1 MWGQNGWLSYTL
13 HTCNMHFTAL
23 EVTAE
28 TEMSIKQRLDA
39 TDPSDIPSFL
49 AKEMDYGFQDSKKK
63 KKSVDIFLFPQVAL
77 MVKKP
82 PASAGGQE
90 MRVRSG
96 GPPGGGNGNPH
107 QHSCLRIPLT
117 EEPGGL
123 QSRGVTKS
131 WTRLK

>member
-1 MWGQNGWLSYTL
+1 
-13 HTCNMHFTAL
+13 MHFTAL

-28 TEMSIKQRLDA
+28 TKMSIKQRLDA

-63 KKSVDIFLFPQVAL
+63 KCVDIFLFPQVAL
-77 MVKKP
+77 TVKKP

-107 QHSCLRIPLT
+107 QHSCLKNPMDREAWWAT
-117 EEPGGL
+117 VQGGHKE
-123 QSRGVTKS
+123 SDTTKVT
-131 WTRLK
+131 

>member
-1 MWGQNGWLSYTL
+1 
-13 HTCNMHFTAL
+13 
-23 EVTAE
+23 
-28 TEMSIKQRLDA
+28 
-39 TDPSDIPSFL
+39 
-49 AKEMDYGFQDSKKK
+49 
-63 KKSVDIFLFPQVAL
+63 